1 MERGEGID
9 VVEPGDGG
17 GIGELKE
24 QVEQVFAPFAR
35 EGEGV
40 AVQGDKS
47 REEGAQIG
55 RERGKR
61 CGL

>member
-1 MERGEGID
+1 MVRGEGID
-9 VVEPGDGG
+9 VGEPGDGG
-17 GIGELKE
+17 GIGEFEE
-24 QVEQVFAPFAR
+24 QVEEIFAPFLR

-40 AVQGDKS
+40 AVQGDKA

-55 RERGKR
+55 GEWGER